1 MSTLDAPRDAL
12 PDVAGRPGRAR
23 QLLRFLRH
31 HPQAVLGGV
40 ILLAFVLIALF
51 GPLFAPYGEREQVG
65 PLFGTPSGKHPLG
78 LDDGGIDVLSLLIYG
93 ARVTLIVGFAG
104 AVVAMLVGGTI
115 GILAGYFGG
124 KLDNALMRVTD
135 YFLVIPDL
143 VLMIVV
149 ASIWGRSLRNII
161 LIIGLI
167 YWTFMARLIR
177 SQVKVVRERAYV
189 KRAQALG
196 ASHARIILKHVIPQI
211 MPLLLA
217 QTVLMVALAI
227 FLETA
232 ISFLGLGD
240 PSVASW
246 GKMIE
251 NAFERSAIS
260 YGAWWAIVPP
270 GIAVALVIMAFNMV
284 GTAAEDSLNP
294 RLKVSH
300 LSRRHF
306 RMRPLPDKR
315 EPDA

>member
-1 MSTLDAPRDAL
+1 MSFVDAPMTPLDEVRKSPSRL
-12 PDVAGRPGRAR
+12 RS
-23 QLLRFLRH
+23 LLSFLRK
-31 HPQAVLGGV
+31 HPQAAIGFV
-40 ILLAFVLIALF
+40 ILMLFVFVAIF
-51 GPLFAPYGEREQVG
+51 GPYFAPYGEREQVG
-65 PLFGTPSGKHPLG
+65 PIFGTPSSAHPLG
-78 LDDGGIDVLSLLIYG
+78 LDDGGIDILSLLIYG

-104 AVVAMLVGGTI
+104 AVVAMLVGGAI
-115 GILAGYFGG
+115 GIISGYFGG
-124 KLDNALMRVTD
+124 KVDNAMMRMTD
-135 YFLVIPDL
+135 YFLVLPDL

-161 LIIGLI
+161 IIIGLI

-177 SQVKVVRERAYV
+177 AQVKVVRERAYV

-196 ASHARIILKHVIPQI
+196 ATHTRIIFKHVIPQI
-211 MPLLLA
+211 APLLLA

-240 PSVASW
+240 PSVTSW

-251 NAFERSAIS
+251 TAFSRSAIS
-260 YGAWWAIVPP
+260 YGAWWAIAPP

-306 RMRPLPDKR
+306 RLRPLPDK
-315 EPDA
+315 EAPK

>member
-1 MSTLDAPRDAL
+1 MSFVDPPQTAL
-12 PDVAGRPGRAR
+12 PDVVRAPSR
-23 QLLRFLRH
+23 TRAALSFLRH
-31 HPQAVLGGV
+31 HPQAVIGAI
-40 ILLAFVLIALF
+40 ILLAFVFVALF
-51 GPLFAPYGEREQVG
+51 GPYLAPYGEREQVG
-65 PLFGTPSGKHPLG
+65 PLFGTPSGAHPLG
-78 LDDGGIDVLSLLIYG
+78 LDDGGIDMLSLLIYG

-124 KLDNALMRVTD
+124 RIDNALMRVTD

-143 VLMIVV
+143 VLMIVI

-196 ASHARIILKHVIPQI
+196 ASNTRIIIRHVIPQI
-211 MPLLLA
+211 APLLLA

-240 PSVASW
+240 PSVPSW

-270 GIAVALVIMAFNMV
+270 GIAVAVVILAFNML
-284 GTAAEDSLNP
+284 GTAVEDSLNP

-306 RMRPLPDKR
+306 RLRPLPDKEER
-315 EPDA
+315 S

>member
-1 MSTLDAPRDAL
+1 MSTIDAPQDAL
-12 PDVAGRPGRAR
+12 PDVVGRPRR
-23 QLLRFLRH
+23 TRRLLAFLRH
-31 HPQAVLGGV
+31 HPQAVVGGV

-51 GPLFAPYGEREQVG
+51 GPFFAPYGPREQVG

-78 LDDGGIDVLSLLIYG
+78 LDDGGIDILSLLIYG

-115 GILAGYFGG
+115 GIVAGYFGG
-124 KLDNALMRVTD
+124 KVDNALMRVTD

-177 SQVKVVRERAYV
+177 AQVKVVRERAYV

-196 ASHARIILKHVIPQI
+196 ASNTRIIIRHVIPQI
-211 MPLLLA
+211 APLLLA

-240 PSVASW
+240 PSVPSW

-300 LSRRHF
+300 LARRHF
-306 RMRPLPDKR
+306 RLRPLPDK
-315 EPDA
+315 EPQP